1 MEATLTDLPLE
12 NEREIPE
19 LSVENPCVIEDIFKD
34 KKEEVGAEEVGAEE
48 VELIYKPPR
57 FFRRS
62 LIHNALKVFDKGDK
76 EKKPKH
82 KRPLRQ
88 K

>member
-1 MEATLTDLPLE
+1 MDATLTDQPPDQE
-12 NEREIPE
+12 TEIPE
-19 LSVENPCVIEDIFKD
+19 LSVENPCAVEDPKENKEVID
-34 KKEEVGAEEVGAEE
+34 AEEVK
-48 VELIYKPPR
+48 LIYKPPR

-62 LIHNALKVFDKGDK
+62 LIYKTLKFFEKK
-76 EKKPKH
+76 EKDEKPKL